1 MCVREMHC
9 FCAADPLIVSRYAP
23 ANRLQL
29 TAGASL
35 KSAQRWL
42 GGWASAAPPRQS
54 AAGSQSLA
62 AFRALLAEKRTKKT
76 PCAPT
81 NRLEFTAGCLSK
93 ERSAG
98 WAFCA
103 PAAPRHRAAAS
114 QIWTPAI
121 VARRRGRRRR
131 AMRLP
136 TGRNSPQECLEFCT
150 GPPVSVCLCRHWY
163 EHCTRLPISKLR
175 CPPPSASRKKK
186 TAVRD
191 IRERI
196 HCT

>member
-1 MCVREMHC
+1 MRPPTGCNLPRGRVSKVRN
-9 FCAADPLIVSRYAP
+9 ARWAGGPRQRRRGRV
-23 ANRLQL
+23 QL
-29 TAGASL
+29 PHKAWLLFELCSL
-35 KSAQRWL
+35 RR
-42 GGWASAAPPRQS
+42 GRRRRPPR
-54 AAGSQSLA
+54 
-62 AFRALLAEKRTKKT
+62 
-76 PCAPT
+76 PPT
-81 NRLEFTAGCLSK
+81 DWNSPRGCLSK

-103 PAAPRHRAAAS
+103 PAAPPRQRAAAS
-114 QIWTPAI
+114 QSWTPAI

-175 CPPPSASRKKK
+175 CPASICFSKKK
-186 TAVRD
+186 SR
-191 IRERI
+191 
-196 HCT
+196 CS

>member
-42 GGWASAAPPRQS
+42 CGWASAAPPRQS

-81 NRLEFTAGCLSK
+81 NRLEFTAGVSFKRVKRRLGVLCPCS
-93 ERSAG
+93 
-98 WAFCA
+98 
-103 PAAPRHRAAAS
+103 AAAS
-114 QIWTPAI
+114 CSCLANLD
-121 VARRRGRRRR
+121 ACNCR
-131 AMRLP
+131 A
-136 TGRNSPQECLEFCT
+136 E
-150 GPPVSVCLCRHWY
+150 
-163 EHCTRLPISKLR
+163 TR
-175 CPPPSASRKKK
+175 AKK
-186 TAVRD
+186 TRYAPANRQELTAGVP
-191 IRERI
+191 
-196 HCT
+196 